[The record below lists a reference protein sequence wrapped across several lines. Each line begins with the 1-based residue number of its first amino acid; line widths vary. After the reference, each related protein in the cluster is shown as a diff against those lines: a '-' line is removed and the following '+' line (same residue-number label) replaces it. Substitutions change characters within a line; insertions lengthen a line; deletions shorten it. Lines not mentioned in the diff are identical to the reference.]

1 MMAVNAGVSRIS
13 DLGSRSLSENRN
25 PSERGQR
32 PRSKHFTYVHDEESK
47 RAPELK
53 KFDTPSVFMLV
64 GTHIVSGHVRRTE
77 FSEFSGR
84 KFYGFSSIDIPFFYL
99 SLMGSTSLPKG

>member
-1 MMAVNAGVSRIS
+1 MLVSLGFWIS
-13 DLGSRSLSENRN
+13 VPLGN
-25 PSERGQR
+25 PSERGQ
-32 PRSKHFTYVHDEESK
+32 PPHSKHFKYVHDEESK

-53 KFDTPSVFMLV
+53 KFDTPSVFVLV

-77 FSEFSGR
+77 FPEFSGR

-99 SLMGSTSLPKG
+99 SLVAWYKNNTK